1 MWNCVCGK
9 YIYVFGIVGRPR
21 QVSTPEP
28 CGGSGPCT
36 TTNPFYS
43 TCTCGSP
50 SIYSNDN
57 LLIYFYILYIYAYH
71 DQYAK
76 TKQNPNDEYQ
86 IRHVLHNIIVFCP
99 KISIVR
105 SNEMTTQ
112 VLKMS
117 GLLHYTVSC
126 NCRGLH
132 HRNLSS

>member
-36 TTNPFYS
+36 TNNPFYS

-57 LLIYFYILYIYAYH
+57 LLNKVTLP
-71 DQYAK
+71 Q
-76 TKQNPNDEYQ
+76 Q
-86 IRHVLHNIIVFCP
+86 IGSFWDSKNWTRNRPPLGIQVFSKC
-99 KISIVR
+99 
-105 SNEMTTQ
+105 
-112 VLKMS
+112 KM
-117 GLLHYTVSC
+117 GQDK
-126 NCRGLH
+126 
-132 HRNLSS
+132 